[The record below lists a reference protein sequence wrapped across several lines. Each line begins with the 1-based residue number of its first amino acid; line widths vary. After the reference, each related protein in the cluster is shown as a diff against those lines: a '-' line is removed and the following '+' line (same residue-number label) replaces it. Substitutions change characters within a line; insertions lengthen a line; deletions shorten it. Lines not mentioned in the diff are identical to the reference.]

1 LFLERTINSTII
13 NEGLLKADAVNDDDE
28 EEEEE
33 EELEPCLER

>member
-13 NEGLLKADAVNDDDE
+13 NEGLFNADAVNEEE